1 MSNTDTTTTTLL
13 KAEESRA
20 MQEVQA
26 ALVIGKQFPRDT
38 DISFSRIMSACKR
51 IRLAESAIYSYP
63 KGGKLVTGPSIRL
76 AEVLAQSWGNISFGL
91 REISQQDGVS
101 IMQAYAWDTETNTK
115 REQIFYVKHER
126 KSGKDTKQLTDS
138 RDVYEMTANQG
149 ARRMRACILAV
160 IPGDI
165 VDSAESECRK
175 TLEHG
180 GGVSLVDRLRKM
192 ISAFDEFGVTKS
204 MIEVK
209 LGHKIGVTTAPELVN
224 LMAMYKSIKD
234 GMVDPSN
241 VFGVNDDV
249 NDAVQQ
255 PKSTKQGKEKP
266 QSNAST
272 KPAETELEAEVN
284 GEQTIIN
291 ASKIKML
298 KAKLADVETTE
309 KEFCYAFS
317 IKKITLLPVS
327 DMGKAFKWI
336 SER

>member
-1 MSNTDTTTTTLL
+1 MSNTGMTTTTLL

-204 MIEVK
+204 MIQAK

-234 GMVDPSN
+234 GMVNPSD
-241 VFGVNDDV
+241 VFGV

-272 KPAETELEAEVN
+272 KPAEAEAEAETN
-284 GEQTIIN
+284 GKQTIIN
-291 ASKIKML
+291 ASQIKML
-298 KAKLADVETTE
+298 RAKLAEVETSE

-317 IKKITLLPVS
+317 IDKITLLPVA
-327 DMGKAFKWI
+327 DMGEAFKWI